1 MLSDVAKTSASV
13 ARRSGVKRLVLP
25 DLALCGTRDS
35 RGRNHGTMGSEGVP
49 RTEFTADER
58 ADRVASHCQS
68 ILHFVQS
75 ISLTINFRGRLRT
88 LLRAGAATSPQP
100 PELSWTKGAFEEPR
114 DSPCL

>member
-1 MLSDVAKTSASV
+1 MLSDVTGTSASAV
-13 ARRSGVKRLVLP
+13 RRSGVKRLVLP

-75 ISLTINFRGRLRT
+75 ISLTMFT
-88 LLRAGAATSPQP
+88 AMFA
-100 PELSWTKGAFEEPR
+100 
-114 DSPCL
+114 CYYC